1 MYVCFLPFFSV
12 FILSLLFRLLLIHA
26 QYTHTRARTST
37 HCSIAFTFFSFQ
49 RLRVCVS
56 RAIFF
61 LSLFRNWPSD
71 LLLSL
76 FLPTLVYNAVLSSS
90 SSSVCH
96 CDLFLLY
103 SFSLSLLH
111 SCSFFGVHSLYL
123 AFTLSLTQSKL
134 VFSLPLL
141 QHISRVASNK
151 KRQISEHTRF

>member
-1 MYVCFLPFFSV
+1 MFVSFRLFSV

-26 QYTHTRARTST
+26 HYTHTHTRALSF
-37 HCSIAFTFFSFQ
+37 IAPLLLLSF
-49 RLRVCVS
+49 LSNGCVCVC
-56 RAIFF
+56 RVIYCF

-90 SSSVCH
+90 SVCH

-103 SFSLSLLH
+103 FLSLSH

-123 AFTLSLTQSKL
+123 AFTLSFTQSKL
-134 VFSLPLL
+134 VFSLPLAL
-141 QHISRVASNK
+141 SLSLAAHY
-151 KRQISEHTRF
+151 